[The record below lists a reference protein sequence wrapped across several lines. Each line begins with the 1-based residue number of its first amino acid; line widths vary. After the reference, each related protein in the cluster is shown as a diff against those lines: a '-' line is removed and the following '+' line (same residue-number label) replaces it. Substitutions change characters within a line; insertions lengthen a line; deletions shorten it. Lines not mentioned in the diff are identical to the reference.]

1 VDKLRKSLES
11 EVIIQNHVDLR
22 KVGHEF
28 EASLSARFR
37 VVTAHATA
45 GLA

>member
-1 VDKLRKSLES
+1 VDQLRKILKS
-11 EVIIQNHVDLR
+11 EVIIQDHVDHR
-22 KVGHEF
+22 KVGHV
-28 EASLSARFR
+28 EASLSAKFR